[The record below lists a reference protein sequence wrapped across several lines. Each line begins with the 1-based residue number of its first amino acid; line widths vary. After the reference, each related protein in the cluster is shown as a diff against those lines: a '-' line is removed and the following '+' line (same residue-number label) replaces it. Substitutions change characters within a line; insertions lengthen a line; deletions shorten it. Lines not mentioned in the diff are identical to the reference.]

1 MLGGLIFMDKKALI
15 LVVDDNPDCRKLLAS
30 TLEAH
35 GFKTI
40 SANCGRKA
48 VELAIWY
55 QPRLVL
61 MDLNMPDMNGFEA
74 TRAIHAHRRGSKI
87 PVLAVSAD
95 CMDYGF
101 DGLAFDA
108 GFIDFLQKPW
118 DEEVLLKTL
127 AKVLTSRVRSR
138 CAA

>member
-1 MLGGLIFMDKKALI
+1 MDKKALI

-48 VELAIWY
+48 LELAIWY

-74 TRAIHAHRRGSKI
+74 TRAIHAHRRGCKI

-101 DGLAFDA
+101 DGLAFNA
-108 GFIDFLQKPW
+108 GFIDFLPKPW

-127 AKVLTSRVRSR
+127 ATVLTSRVRSR
-138 CAA
+138 RAA

>member
-1 MLGGLIFMDKKALI
+1 MLGGLIFMDQKALI

-48 VELAIWY
+48 LELAIWY

-74 TRAIHAHRRGSKI
+74 TRAIHAHRRGCKI
-87 PVLAVSAD
+87 PVVAVSAD
-95 CMDYGF
+95 CMDYGYDF
-101 DGLAFDA
+101 LAFDA
-108 GFIDFLQKPW
+108 GFIDFLPKPW
-118 DEEVLLKTL
+118 AEEVLLKTL
-127 AKVLTSRVRSR
+127 AKVLTGRVRSGR
-138 CAA
+138 AA

>member
-1 MLGGLIFMDKKALI
+1 MDKKALI

-74 TRAIHAHRRGSKI
+74 TRAIHAHRRGSQI
-87 PVLAVSAD
+87 PVVAVSAD

-101 DGLAFDA
+101 DGLAFNA

-127 AKVLTSRVRSR
+127 AQVLTSRVRSR
-138 CAA
+138 HAA

>member
-1 MLGGLIFMDKKALI
+1 MDKKALI

-40 SANCGRKA
+40 SANCGRRA

-74 TRAIHAHRRGSKI
+74 TRAIHAHRRGCKI

-101 DGLAFDA
+101 DGLAFNA
-108 GFIDFLQKPW
+108 GFIDFLPKPW

-127 AKVLTSRVRSR
+127 ATVLTSRVRSR
-138 CAA
+138 RAA

>member
-1 MLGGLIFMDKKALI
+1 MDKKALI
-15 LVVDDNPDCRKLLAS
+15 LVVDDNPDCRALLAS

-35 GFKTI
+35 GFHTI

-48 VELAIWY
+48 VELAIWH

-74 TRAIHAHRRGSKI
+74 TRAIHAHRRGCKI
-87 PVLAVSAD
+87 PVVAVSAN

-101 DGLAFDA
+101 ERLAFDG
-108 GFIDFLQKPW
+108 GFIDFLPKPW
-118 DEEVLLKTL
+118 DEAVLLKTL
-127 AKVLTSRVRSR
+127 AKVLTGRVKSR

>member
-1 MLGGLIFMDKKALI
+1 MDKKALI

-48 VELAIWY
+48 LELAIWY

-74 TRAIHAHRRGSKI
+74 TRAIHAHHRGCKI
-87 PVLAVSAD
+87 PVVAVSAD

-101 DGLAFDA
+101 DGLAFNA
-108 GFIDFLQKPW
+108 GFIDFLPKPW

-127 AKVLTSRVRSR
+127 ATVLTSRVRSR
-138 CAA
+138 RAA

>member
-1 MLGGLIFMDKKALI
+1 MDKKSLI
-15 LVVDDNPDCRKLLAS
+15 LVVDDNPDCRELLAS
-30 TLEAH
+30 TLEVH
-35 GFKTI
+35 SFLTI

-74 TRAIHAHRRGSKI
+74 ARAIHAHRRGCKI
-87 PVLAVSAD
+87 PVIAVSAD
-95 CMDYGF
+95 CTDYGF
-101 DGLAFDA
+101 EGLAFDG
-108 GFIDFLQKPW
+108 GFIDFLPKPW
-118 DEEVLLKTL
+118 DEKALLETL

-138 CAA
+138 QAA

>member
-1 MLGGLIFMDKKALI
+1 MDKKALI
-15 LVVDDNPDCRKLLAS
+15 LVVDDNPDCRELLAS

-35 GFKTI
+35 GFQTI

-74 TRAIHAHRRGSKI
+74 TRAIHAHRRGCKI
-87 PVLAVSAD
+87 PVVAVSAN

-101 DGLAFDA
+101 ERLAFDG
-108 GFIDFLQKPW
+108 GFIDFLPKPW

-127 AKVLTSRVRSR
+127 AKVLTGRVKCRR
-138 CAA
+138 AA

>member
-1 MLGGLIFMDKKALI
+1 MDKKALI
-15 LVVDDNPDCRKLLAS
+15 LVVDDNPDCRELLTS
-30 TLEAH
+30 TLEVH
-35 GFKTI
+35 GFLTI

-74 TRAIHAHRRGSKI
+74 TRAIHAHRRGCKI
-87 PVLAVSAD
+87 PVVAVSAN

-101 DGLAFDA
+101 ERLAFDG
-108 GFIDFLQKPW
+108 GFIDFLPKPW
-118 DEEVLLKTL
+118 AEGALLKTL
-127 AKVLTSRVRSR
+127 AKVFTVRVKSRR
-138 CAA
+138 AA

>member
-1 MLGGLIFMDKKALI
+1 MDKKALI
-15 LVVDDNPDCRKLLAS
+15 LVVDDDPDCRELLAS

-35 GFKTI
+35 GFHTI
-40 SANCGRKA
+40 SANCGLKA

-74 TRAIHAHRRGSKI
+74 TRAIHAQRRGCGI
-87 PVLAVSAD
+87 PVVAVSAD

-101 DGLAFDA
+101 EGLAFDG
-108 GFIDFLQKPW
+108 GFIEFLPKPW
-118 DEEVLLKTL
+118 DEQALLRTV
-127 AKVLTSRVRSR
+127 AKVLTSRIKSR
-138 CAA
+138 RAA